1 MIALQVAQQS
11 PLTYLQKFASQ
22 PVPQLP
28 TPQVVQQQF
37 SSTTAQRTST
47 SGRKPAGQSQ
57 QNGSQVSLD
66 TALGAGAHK
75 ALQLPLLRPAPPV
88 LKPFAG
94 IQTAYCFACCIVD
107 RAITAWTVA
116 YAWAVSTANTCSLH
130 VTMGSTTIF
139 TDVLTHEIEQAF

>member
-28 TPQVVQQQF
+28 TPEVVQQKF
-37 SSTTAQRTST
+37 LPTSAQHAPT
-47 SGRKPAGQSQ
+47 SGSQPAGQSQ
-57 QNGSQVSLD
+57 QDGSKGSLD
-66 TALGAGAHK
+66 TAPAAGAYK

-94 IQTAYCFACCIVD
+94 IQTA
-107 RAITAWTVA
+107 
-116 YAWAVSTANTCSLH
+116 LH
-130 VTMGSTTIF
+130 AAQL
-139 TDVLTHEIEQAF
+139 TDLPPHRQWLKHGLSALAARTVLTYNVEHNNGFKGV

>member
-37 SSTTAQRTST
+37 LPASAQQGST
-47 SGRKPAGQSQ
+47 SGSKQAGQSQ
-57 QNGSQVSLD
+57 QNGSKGSLD
-66 TALGAGAHK
+66 TAPGAGAHK

-94 IQTAYCFACCIVD
+94 IQTAYCFACCILE

-116 YAWAVSTANTCSLH
+116 DARAVADAWAVSTGNICSSH
-130 VTMGSTTIF
+130 ITAWITTMSSQLF
-139 TDVLTHEIEQAF
+139 

>member
-1 MIALQVAQQS
+1 MHMYTFWAISDQTHSKHRVSSKCCYASVVIPVNQKPGLSPTIALQVAKQS

-37 SSTTAQRTST
+37 LPASAQQGST
-47 SGRKPAGQSQ
+47 SGSKPAGQSQ
-57 QNGSQVSLD
+57 QNGSKGSLD
-66 TALGAGAHK
+66 TAPGAGGHK

-94 IQTAYCFACCIVD
+94 VQSA
-107 RAITAWTVA
+107 
-116 YAWAVSTANTCSLH
+116 LH
-130 VTMGSTTIF
+130 
-139 TDVLTHEIEQAF
+139 AA

>member
-11 PLTYLQKFASQ
+11 PLSYYQKFASQ

-37 SSTTAQRTST
+37 LTTSAHQGSI
-47 SGRKPAGQSQ
+47 SGSKPAGQSQ
-57 QNGSQVSLD
+57 QNGSKGSLD
-66 TALGAGAHK
+66 TAPGAGAHK

-94 IQTAYCFACCIVD
+94 IQRTALHA
-107 RAITAWTVA
+107 A
-116 YAWAVSTANTCSLH
+116 YL
-130 VTMGSTTIF
+130 
-139 TDVLTHEIEQAF
+139 TDL